1 MNWALDNGIMNGTG
15 PDTFAPNMET
25 TRAMI
30 VTMLWRLEG
39 EPLPWSSSAF
49 DDVAPGTWYADAVAW
64 AAENGIVTGY
74 DPQTF
79 GPNDIVTRE
88 QIVTILY
95 RYAKHRGIDTS
106 AYDSLEAF
114 TDAHTV
120 SGWALDAF
128 RWAVGAGVIKGISDT
143 LLSPK
148 TEATRAQV
156 ATMLMRFAKLERTST
171 VSSFEHAAETLAA
184 DGRMRTMAY

>member
-74 DPQTF
+74 DADTF
-79 GPNDIVTRE
+79 GPNDLVTRE

>member
-74 DPQTF
+74 DADTF
-79 GPNDIVTRE
+79 GPNDLVTRE
-88 QIVTILY
+88 QIVTIL
-95 RYAKHRGIDTS
+95 
-106 AYDSLEAF
+106 
-114 TDAHTV
+114 
-120 SGWALDAF
+120 
-128 RWAVGAGVIKGISDT
+128 
-143 LLSPK
+143 
-148 TEATRAQV
+148 
-156 ATMLMRFAKLERTST
+156 
-171 VSSFEHAAETLAA
+171 
-184 DGRMRTMAY
+184 